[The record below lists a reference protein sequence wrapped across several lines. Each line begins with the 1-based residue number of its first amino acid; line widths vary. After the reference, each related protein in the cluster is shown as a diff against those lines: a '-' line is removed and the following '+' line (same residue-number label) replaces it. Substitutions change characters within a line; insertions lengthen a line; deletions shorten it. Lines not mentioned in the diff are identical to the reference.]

1 MKILIKNGRIIDPAS
16 GTDNVAD
23 LLIENG
29 LVTGINKDISREKT
43 EKVIDATGKVVCP
56 GFIDLHVHLREPGF
70 EGKETIESGCK
81 AAAAGGFTSICP
93 MPNTNPAAD
102 CLPVIDFIKNTAT
115 KVSLIRVLPIA
126 AITKGRKGQELS
138 PMGELAEAGV
148 VGFSD
153 DGDYVSS
160 SSLLLNALLY
170 SRTFDLPIME
180 HCEDACLAE
189 GGLMNEGLL
198 ACRLGL
204 KGITNATEEIAVNR
218 DIALA
223 KESGGRLHLCHIS
236 TAGSVE
242 LVRQAKAAGIRVSAE
257 VTPHHLTLTEA
268 EVNGYNTSA
277 KVNPPL
283 RTQTD
288 IEALIAG
295 LKDGTIDAIATDH
308 APHTRNDKLCE
319 FGLAANGIS
328 GLETALASLMGLVH
342 SGKLSLSLLIEK
354 LTLGP
359 QQVLGEKYQ
368 NIGNLKAG
376 SCADVVIFDPDEEWT
391 VDTAK
396 FFSKGKNTPLEGRKL
411 KGRVKTTIA
420 CGQIVYQQA

>member
-16 GTDNVAD
+16 KTDKVAD
-23 LLIENG
+23 LLLENG
-29 LVTGINKDISREKT
+29 LVAGINSNIPSDKADE
-43 EKVIDATGKVVCP
+43 VIDAAGKVVCP

-81 AAAAGGFTSICP
+81 AAAAGGFTTICP

-102 CLPVIDFIKNTAT
+102 NLPVIDFVKNTAA
-115 KVSLIRVLPIA
+115 KVSPIRVLPIA

-148 VGFSD
+148 AGFSD
-153 DGDYVSS
+153 DGDYVSNS
-160 SSLLLNALLY
+160 SMLLHALLY
-170 SRTFDLPIME
+170 SRTFGLPVME
-180 HCEDACLAE
+180 HCEEPCLAE
-189 GGLMNEGLL
+189 GGAMNEGLL

-204 KGITNATEEIAVNR
+204 KGIPDAAEEIALSR

-236 TAGSVE
+236 TAGSME
-242 LVRQAKAAGIRVSAE
+242 LLRRAKAAGIQVSAE

-268 EVNGYNTSA
+268 EVSGYNTSA

-283 RTQTD
+283 RTQSD
-288 IEALIAG
+288 IEALITG

-308 APHTRNDKLCE
+308 APHTANDKLCE

-328 GLETALASLMGLVH
+328 GLETAFASLMGLVH
-342 SGKLSLSLLIEK
+342 SGSISLNLLIEK

-359 QQVLGEKYQ
+359 RQVLGEKHK
-368 NIGNLKAG
+368 NIGNLKPG
-376 SCADVVIFDPDEEWT
+376 SSADVVIFDPDEEWT
-391 VDTAK
+391 VDTAR
-396 FFSKGKNTPLEGRKL
+396 FFSKGKNTPLEGRRL
-411 KGRVKTTIA
+411 KGRVKATIA
-420 CGQIVYQQA
+420 CGRIAYRE

>member
-1 MKILIKNGRIIDPAS
+1 MKILIKNGRIIDPAE
-16 GTDNVAD
+16 GTDKVAD
-23 LLIENG
+23 LLLENG
-29 LVTGINKDISREKT
+29 LVAGINSNIPSDKADE
-43 EKVIDATGKVVCP
+43 VIDAEGKVVCP

-81 AAAAGGFTSICP
+81 AAAAGGFTTICP

-102 CLPVIDFIKNTAT
+102 NLPVIDFVKNTAA
-115 KVSLIRVLPIA
+115 KVSPIRVLPIA

-148 VGFSD
+148 AGFSD
-153 DGDYVSS
+153 DGDYVSNS
-160 SSLLLNALLY
+160 SMLLHALLY
-170 SRTFDLPIME
+170 SRTFGLPVME

-189 GGLMNEGLL
+189 GGAMNEGLL

-204 KGITNATEEIAVNR
+204 KGIPDAAEEIALSR

-242 LVRQAKAAGIRVSAE
+242 LVRRAKAAGIQVSAE

-268 EVNGYNTSA
+268 EVSGYNTNA

-283 RTQTD
+283 RTQSD
-288 IEALIAG
+288 IEALITG

-308 APHTRNDKLCE
+308 APHTANDKLCE

-328 GLETALASLMGLVH
+328 GLETAFASLMGLVH
-342 SGKLSLSLLIEK
+342 SGSISLSLLIEK

-359 QQVLGEKYQ
+359 RQVLGEKHK
-368 NIGNLKAG
+368 NIGNLKPG
-376 SCADVVIFDPDEEWT
+376 SSADVVIFDPDEEWT
-391 VDTAK
+391 VDTAR
-396 FFSKGKNTPLEGRKL
+396 FFSKGKNTPLEGRRL

-420 CGQIVYQQA
+420 CGRIAYRE

>member
-1 MKILIKNGRIIDPAS
+1 MKILIKNGRIIDPAG
-16 GTDNVAD
+16 GTDQVAD
-23 LLIENG
+23 LLLENG
-29 LVTGINKDISREKT
+29 LVAGINSNIPSDKADE
-43 EKVIDATGKVVCP
+43 VIDAEGKVVCP

-81 AAAAGGFTSICP
+81 AAAAGGFTTICP

-102 CLPVIDFIKNTAT
+102 NLPVIDFVKNTAA
-115 KVSLIRVLPIA
+115 KVSPIRVLPIA

-148 VGFSD
+148 AGFSD
-153 DGDYVSS
+153 DGDYVSNS
-160 SSLLLNALLY
+160 SMLLHALLY
-170 SRTFDLPIME
+170 SRTFGLPVME
-180 HCEDACLAE
+180 HCEEPCLAE
-189 GGLMNEGLL
+189 GGVMNEGLL

-204 KGITNATEEIAVNR
+204 KGIPDAAEEIALSR

-242 LVRQAKAAGIRVSAE
+242 LVRRAKAAGIQVSAE

-268 EVNGYNTSA
+268 EVSGYNANA

-283 RTQTD
+283 RTQSD
-288 IEALIAG
+288 IEALITG

-308 APHTRNDKLCE
+308 APHTTNDKLCE

-328 GLETALASLMGLVH
+328 GLETAFASLMGLVH
-342 SGKLSLSLLIEK
+342 SGSISLSLLIEK

-359 QQVLGEKYQ
+359 RQVLDEKHK
-368 NIGNLKAG
+368 NIGNLKPG
-376 SCADVVIFDPDEEWT
+376 SSADVVIFAPDEEWT
-391 VDTAK
+391 VDTAR
-396 FFSKGKNTPLEGRKL
+396 FFSKGKNTPLEGRRL

-420 CGQIVYQQA
+420 CGRIAYRE

>member
-16 GTDNVAD
+16 KTDKVAD
-23 LLIENG
+23 LLLENG
-29 LVTGINKDISREKT
+29 LVAGINSNIPSDKADE
-43 EKVIDATGKVVCP
+43 VIDAEGKVVCP

-81 AAAAGGFTSICP
+81 AAAAGGFTTICP

-102 CLPVIDFIKNTAT
+102 NLPVIDFVKNTAA
-115 KVSLIRVLPIA
+115 KISPIRVLPIA

-148 VGFSD
+148 AGFSD
-153 DGDYVSS
+153 DGDYVSNS
-160 SSLLLNALLY
+160 SMLLHALLY
-170 SRTFDLPIME
+170 SRTFGLPVME

-189 GGLMNEGLL
+189 GGAMNEGLL

-204 KGITNATEEIAVNR
+204 KGIPDAAEEIALSR

-242 LVRQAKAAGIRVSAE
+242 LVRRAKAAGIQVSAE

-268 EVNGYNTSA
+268 EVSGYNANA

-283 RTQTD
+283 RTQSA
-288 IEALIAG
+288 IEALITG

-308 APHTRNDKLCE
+308 APHTANDKLCE

-328 GLETALASLMGLVH
+328 GLETAFASLMGLVH
-342 SGKLSLSLLIEK
+342 SGSISLSLLIEK

-359 QQVLGEKYQ
+359 RQVLGEKHK
-368 NIGNLKAG
+368 NIGNLKPG
-376 SCADVVIFDPDEEWT
+376 SSADVVIFDPDEEWT
-391 VDTAK
+391 VDTAR
-396 FFSKGKNTPLEGRKL
+396 FFSKGKNTPLEGRRL

-420 CGQIVYQQA
+420 CGRIAYRE

>member
-1 MKILIKNGRIIDPAS
+1 MKILIKNGRIIDPAE
-16 GTDNVAD
+16 GTDKVAD
-23 LLIENG
+23 LLLENG
-29 LVTGINKDISREKT
+29 LVAGINSNIPSDKADE
-43 EKVIDATGKVVCP
+43 VIDAEGKVVCP

-81 AAAAGGFTSICP
+81 AAAAGGFTTICP

-102 CLPVIDFIKNTAT
+102 NLPVIDFVKNTAA
-115 KVSLIRVLPIA
+115 KVSPIRVLPIA

-148 VGFSD
+148 AGFSD
-153 DGDYVSS
+153 DGDYVSNS
-160 SSLLLNALLY
+160 SMLLHALLY
-170 SRTFDLPIME
+170 SRTFGLPVME

-189 GGLMNEGLL
+189 GGAMNEGLL

-204 KGITNATEEIAVNR
+204 KGIPDAAEEIALSR

-242 LVRQAKAAGIRVSAE
+242 LVRRAKAAGIQVSAE

-268 EVNGYNTSA
+268 EVSGYNTNA

-283 RTQTD
+283 RTQSD
-288 IEALIAG
+288 IEALITG

-308 APHTRNDKLCE
+308 APHTANDKLCE

-328 GLETALASLMGLVH
+328 GLETAFASLMGLVH
-342 SGKLSLSLLIEK
+342 SGSISLSLLIEK

-359 QQVLGEKYQ
+359 RQVLGEKHK
-368 NIGNLKAG
+368 NIGNLKPG
-376 SCADVVIFDPDEEWT
+376 SSADVVIFDPDEEWT
-391 VDTAK
+391 VDTAR
-396 FFSKGKNTPLEGRKL
+396 FFSKGKNTPLEGRRL
-411 KGRVKTTIA
+411 KGRVKPPLPA
-420 CGQIVYQQA
+420 AG